1 MPDQPQPPEGCVYGP
16 WWDAQSNSWLCIK
29 KREDGSLVMLWK
41 NRHVENWQRCP
52 DRDGYQ
58 ELLRVSAE
66 RDELRAEVEKKD
78 RFIERWKVEVDDL
91 QAEIERLKAENEGQ
105 RTTIAHLHAGTMPT
119 WKDLK
124 GPAK

>member
-1 MPDQPQPPEGCVYGP
+1 MNDQTPPQPPDGCVYGP
-16 WWDAQSNSWLCIK
+16 WWDAQTECWVYLDDGLLIHYWNGRSWQSACDHS
-29 KREDGSLVMLWK
+29 RA
-41 NRHVENWQRCP
+41 HA
-52 DRDGYQ
+52 
-58 ELLRVSAE
+58 ELLRIAAE

-91 QAEIERLKAENEGQ
+91 QAEIERLQAEQ
-105 RTTIAHLHAGTMPT
+105 LQMAATIAHLHAGTMPT